1 MEISHLRCWI
11 SNGEDKYVGFI
22 LNFCKVAVQKDYART
37 QFNLISF
44 FFFYDFSCLEA
55 KSWML
60 WLHYNT
66 SSLSLSLV
74 MELYCCIDLFQTKP

>member
-1 MEISHLRCWI
+1 MEIRHLRCWI

-44 FFFYDFSCLEA
+44 FFF
-55 KSWML
+55 
-60 WLHYNT
+60 
-66 SSLSLSLV
+66 LSLLMFGSKKLDA
-74 MELYCCIDLFQTKP
+74 LATLQYLIPFIIISNGIILLH